1 MIQWPGARALI
12 IRKTLTSLTASGLVT
27 YRDKVL
33 PGFSVQFFG
42 GSRDRPAAYQ
52 YGNGSTVVVGGMDKA
67 SKIMSAEYDL
77 IYVQEATELT
87 EAEWEALTTRLRNGV
102 MPYQQIIG
110 DCNPDAPTHWLKVRA
125 DQGRTLML
133 FSQHADNPTV
143 TLEYLARLDALTGV
157 RRLRLRDGVWAAAEG
172 LIYENW
178 NPAVHLIERREL
190 PAEWPT
196 DIAVDFGYV
205 NPFVAQVWREDPDG
219 VMILEREIYHTQ
231 RLVEDH
237 ARDLLAYLDGR
248 RPRVVVC
255 DHDAEGRATFQRV
268 TGWRTLPADK
278 AVAAGIQEV
287 QSRLNVGANGRP
299 GLQIMR
305 DAPLVVDASLREAGK
320 PTSTAEEFESYV
332 WDVNNGAARGER
344 PLKEN
349 DHGQD
354 ALRYLM
360 KRKARPGFRV
370 L

>member
-1 MIQWPGARALI
+1 MRALLL
-12 IRKTLTSLTASGLVT
+12 RKTLTSLTASGLVT
-27 YRDKVL
+27 YREKVL
-33 PGFSVQFFG
+33 PGFSVRFYG
-42 GSRDRPAAYQ
+42 GGRERPAQ
-52 YGNGSTVVVGGMDKA
+52 YEYANGSVAVVGGLDHA
-67 SKIMSAEYDL
+67 SKVLSSEYDL
-77 IYVQEATELT
+77 IYVQQAEELT
-87 EAEWEALTTRLRNGV
+87 EAEWETLSTRLGRDGKK
-102 MPYQQIIG
+102 PAAQLLG
-110 DCNPDAPTHWLKVRA
+110 DCNPDAPHHWIKQRSSRGDLV
-125 DQGRTLML
+125 ML
-133 FSQHADNPTV
+133 ESRHEDNPTV
-143 TLEYLARLDALTGV
+143 TPEYLARLDALTGV
-157 RRLRLRDGVWAAAEG
+157 RKQRLRYGIWAAAEG
-172 LIYENW
+172 MIYEGW
-178 NPAVHLIERREL
+178 EPAVHLISRREL

-196 DIAVDFGYV
+196 DIAIDFGFV

-219 VMILEREIYHTQ
+219 VLILERELYHTQ
-231 RLVEDH
+231 VLVEDH
-237 ARDLLAYLDGR
+237 ARQIVRHLGTR
-248 RPRVVVC
+248 RPRSVVC

-278 AVAAGIQEV
+278 AVSAGIQEV

-332 WDVNNGAARGER
+332 WDTNNGAARGER

-349 DHGQD
+349 DHGMD